1 MDASAKLTL
10 DRFIADPDSAGP
22 LNEEQLRDLLI
33 ESTERRSALKELE
46 ARIIWRLLAERNA
59 GVKSDGFPR
68 LLTAGQL
75 AEQFRVPECWVRE
88 QASSGELPNIKL
100 GTYVRFR
107 LDDVKRAIAQTAGW
121 GPELQG
127 APTPPSLG
135 VRAGWLQSKMD
146 RRPSYTEGLR
156 ARLDTYLLPRFGS
169 QRLDQVSVSAI
180 EKMRDDMRTL
190 GRSTITINATIRMI
204 GGIYEMAIRR
214 GLCTAN
220 PADRVERAYPGDREL
235 NAVEDIQADQ
245 ATPETVLS
253 PEEISAMLD
262 HADLGL
268 YKTLLTLLAA
278 TGLRSGEA
286 LALRWSDCQ
295 LGGPEPKIF
304 VRRSLSWARTHG
316 EDVRPRF
323 YPPKTKSGHRMITI
337 PPELAS
343 LIKKW
348 QIQCPPGEYELVFPN
363 PEGKPL
369 RRSVALRR
377 GLWPALRRA
386 GLRRVN
392 IHSLRH
398 SFASALIAA
407 GSPVTEVQSILGHS
421 SPAITLNVYA
431 HWFRATKTTAMAS
444 VVRTLLKTKS
454 EKSGQKVDT
463 KAAQTPARRR
473 RAIHSIL
480 KNSR

>member
-1 MDASAKLTL
+1 MASIK
-10 DRFIADPDSAGP
+10 RFHENGCKGENCECA
-22 LNEEQLRDLLI
+22 
-33 ESTERRSALKELE
+33 
-46 ARIIWRLLAERNA
+46 WRLDYRPLGTRGPRKRLYFPTKKEAEKHLAQTSIKVTRGEYLDHRQVPTFA
-59 GVKSDGFPR
+59 
-68 LLTAGQL
+68 LTAGQ
-75 AEQFRVPECWVRE
+75 
-88 QASSGELPNIKL
+88 
-100 GTYVRFR
+100 
-107 LDDVKRAIAQTAGW
+107 
-121 GPELQG
+121 
-127 APTPPSLG
+127 
-135 VRAGWLQSKMD
+135 WLESKMD
-146 RRPSYTEGLR
+146 RRPSYTEALR
-156 ARLDTYLLPRFGS
+156 ARLNIYLLPRFGPL
-169 QRLDQVSVSAI
+169 RLDQVSVAPI
-180 EKMRDDMRTL
+180 EKMRDDMREL

-204 GGIYEMAIRR
+204 GGIYQMAIRR

-220 PADRVERAYPGDREL
+220 PADRVERAFAGDREL
-235 NAVEDIQADQ
+235 NGGEDIQADQ

-253 PEEISAMLD
+253 PEEISVMLGN
-262 HADLGL
+262 ADPGL
-268 YKTLLTLLAA
+268 YKTLLTFLAA

-304 VRRSLSWARTHG
+304 VRRSLSWTRVHG

-323 YPPKTKSGHRMITI
+323 YPPKTKSGHRAITI
-337 PPELAS
+337 PPELATI
-343 LIKKW
+343 LKKW
-348 QIQCPPGEYELVFPN
+348 QLQCPPGENELVFPN

-444 VVRTLLKTKS
+444 VVRNLLKTVPK
-454 EKSGQKVDT
+454 KSGQKMDRTHASARSPRAVRI
-463 KAAQTPARRR
+463 AQISQKP
-473 RAIHSIL
+473 L
-480 KNSR
+480 